1 MNRILKIMF
10 VLALMIPVFGILNG
24 QDIEF
29 SAATKNNVQVGEQF
43 RAVYTVNSKV
53 DRFNGPDFEGF
64 NVLSGPN
71 SSQNQSYQFINGK
84 VSQSFQI
91 TYTYYLQAT
100 REGTFT
106 IPAASISIGNQTF
119 QSNPLTINVSQS
131 ASGQA
136 PPAQGNVRQANRNT
150 GTPGNN
156 EIFIKA
162 SVDKAKPFQ
171 GEQVIITY
179 KIYTAVPVSQINITK
194 ISSFPGFWSK
204 NLLGDDEQL
213 KQTTE
218 YINGKE
224 YVVAELR
231 KLALFAQRSGELKI
245 EPMEMECLAQVIVE
259 SQRTRDPFFD
269 SFFNDPFFSRNYQNV
284 EIKLESN
291 PLTIDVTPLPA
302 SGKPLD
308 FSGAVGSFT
317 LSSEIDRNE
326 LKTNEALNLKV
337 TITGK
342 GNLELIE
349 ALPLTFPPDFEVY
362 DPRISNNLSKST
374 TGVSGSRV
382 FEYLLIPRNPGEFQI
397 RPAGFSYFDPSRQ
410 SYATLTTPAYGIKVL
425 KGDNEPSGVVYS
437 GVSQKNIQFIGSDI
451 RHIKTGQIPL
461 HPVNSF
467 LISSTALLLWLVV
480 PALLFTAGLI
490 FWARYKKQQGD
501 IALVRNRKATKVAR
515 KNLKKA
521 GEYLEAQNTE
531 AFFEEVSRAMWGY
544 ISNKFNIPLSDLSIE
559 SVSQRLAGK
568 KVSSEN
574 ILMFTEVLENCEF
587 ARFAPGDKP
596 GRMQEIY
603 NSALN
608 VISRIEQEL
617 K

>member
-1 MNRILKIMF
+1 
-10 VLALMIPVFGILNG
+10 
-24 QDIEF
+24 
-29 SAATKNNVQVGEQF
+29 
-43 RAVYTVNSKV
+43 
-53 DRFNGPDFEGF
+53 
-64 NVLSGPN
+64 
-71 SSQNQSYQFINGK
+71 
-84 VSQSFQI
+84 
-91 TYTYYLQAT
+91 
-100 REGTFT
+100 
-106 IPAASISIGNQTF
+106 
-119 QSNPLTINVSQS
+119 
-131 ASGQA
+131 
-136 PPAQGNVRQANRNT
+136 
-150 GTPGNN
+150 
-156 EIFIKA
+156 
-162 SVDKAKPFQ
+162 
-171 GEQVIITY
+171 
-179 KIYTAVPVSQINITK
+179 
-194 ISSFPGFWSK
+194 
-204 NLLGDDEQL
+204 
-213 KQTTE
+213 
-218 YINGKE
+218 
-224 YVVAELR
+224 
-231 KLALFAQRSGELKI
+231 
-245 EPMEMECLAQVIVE
+245 
-259 SQRTRDPFFD
+259 
-269 SFFNDPFFSRNYQNV
+269 
-284 EIKLESN
+284 
-291 PLTIDVTPLPA
+291 
-302 SGKPLD
+302 
-308 FSGAVGSFT
+308 
-317 LSSEIDRNE
+317 
-326 LKTNEALNLKV
+326 
-337 TITGK
+337 
-342 GNLELIE
+342 
-349 ALPLTFPPDFEVY
+349 
-362 DPRISNNLSKST
+362 
-374 TGVSGSRV
+374 
-382 FEYLLIPRNPGEFQI
+382 
-397 RPAGFSYFDPSRQ
+397 Q